1 MAGSRGGNGEG
12 SYYYDEHR
20 KRWIWRRR
28 IVDADG
34 THRRITLTA
43 SKRADLIKKVR
54 QYQDNYELTNGL
66 SGNQRIT
73 VAQWVN
79 KWEQSTALAL
89 KPKTIEYYH
98 RFCENYIIPGLGKTK
113 IVDLSMI
120 IIQDFLNVTSK
131 TPGKSGKMLSN
142 SSINGIRITL
152 TACLEAAVRAGLLSR
167 NPAKQT
173 KRMRNNKR
181 AIVVLTAEQLS
192 NFLQI
197 AEKGAYL
204 KDTPYLLSHW
214 TQAHDYLAQC
224 FATAIILAAETGMRY
239 GEVYGLQWDDVN
251 LDDGSIF
258 VRHNLSESGSSIV
271 IDTPKT
277 ANSIR
282 KISLT
287 RRCIAKL
294 TYWQDYQATYA
305 NDVGDYYHNK
315 DMLVFAT
322 SVGSAI
328 RVSNFRRSCWSKL
341 CAAADIPDGF
351 TFHSLRHTHAILL
364 LQAGVNPKV
373 VSERLG
379 HASVQI
385 TLDVYAHVL
394 PDMQRTAVE
403 AIEKTIK

>member
-12 SYYYDEHR
+12 SYYYDEQR

-34 THRRITLTA
+34 THRRITLTS
-43 SKRADLIKKVR
+43 SKRADLVKKVR
-54 QYQDNYELTNGL
+54 RYQDNYELTNGL
-66 SGNQRIT
+66 SADQRINLK
-73 VAQWVN
+73 QWVE
-79 KWEQSTALAL
+79 KWEQSTEFVL
-89 KPKTIEYYH
+89 KPKTKEYYH
-98 RFCENYIIPGLGKTK
+98 RFCMNYIVPSLGKK
-113 IVDLSMI
+113 RLVDLTTI
-120 IIQDFLNVTSK
+120 IVQNFLNVTSK
-131 TPGKSGKMLSN
+131 SPGKSGKMLSN

-152 TACLEAAVRAGLLSR
+152 TACLEAAVRAGLISK
-167 NPAKQT
+167 NPAKHT

-192 NFLQI
+192 KFLQI
-197 AEKGAYL
+197 AERAEYL
-204 KDTPYLLSHW
+204 KDTPYLVDHW

-224 FATAIILAAETGMRY
+224 FAAAIILAAETGMRY
-239 GEVYGLQWDDVN
+239 GEIFGLQWDDVN

-258 VRHNLSESGSSIV
+258 VRHNLSESGSGIT
-271 IDTPKT
+271 IETPKT
-277 ANSIR
+277 SKSRR

-287 RRCIAKL
+287 KRSISKL
-294 TYWQDYQATYA
+294 RFWQSYQTTYA

-315 DMLVFAT
+315 DMLVFTT
-322 SVGSAI
+322 SVGSAV
-328 RVSNFRRSCWSKL
+328 RVSNFLRSCWRKL

-351 TFHSLRHTHAILL
+351 TFHSLRHTHATLL

-403 AIEKTIK
+403 ALEKL

>member
-1 MAGSRGGNGEG
+1 MARSRGGNGEG
-12 SYYYDEHR
+12 SYYYDDVR

-43 SKRADLIKKVR
+43 SKRADLVKKVR
-54 QYQDNYELTNGL
+54 QYQDNYALTNGL
-66 SGNQRIT
+66 SADQRINLK
-73 VAQWVN
+73 QWIE
-79 KWEQSTALAL
+79 KWEQSTEYVL
-89 KPKTIEYYH
+89 KPKTKEYYH
-98 RFCENYIIPGLGKTK
+98 RFCMNYIVPSLGSMKL
-113 IVDLSMI
+113 VDITI
-120 IIQDFLNVTSK
+120 IAVQNFLNVTSK
-131 TPGKSGKMLSN
+131 SPGKSGKMLSN
-142 SSINGIRITL
+142 NSINGIRITL

-181 AIVVLTAEQLS
+181 SIVVLTPEQLS

-197 AEKGAYL
+197 AEKKEYL
-204 KDTPYLLSHW
+204 KDTPYLRSHW

-224 FATAIILAAETGMRY
+224 FATAIILAAETGMRF
-239 GEVYGLQWDDVN
+239 GEVFGLQWDDVN

-258 VRHNLSESGSSIV
+258 VRHNLSESGSSIM

-277 ANSIR
+277 ANSMR

-287 RRCIAKL
+287 RRSIAKL
-294 TYWQDYQATYA
+294 QYWQDYQATYA

-315 DMLVFAT
+315 DMLVFTT

-351 TFHSLRHTHAILL
+351 TFHSLRHTHATLL

-403 AIEKTIK
+403 ALEKL

>member
-152 TACLEAAVRAGLLSR
+152 TACLESAVIDGLLSR
-167 NPAKQT
+167 IPGK
-173 KRMRNNKR
+173 
-181 AIVVLTAEQLS
+181 
-192 NFLQI
+192 
-197 AEKGAYL
+197 
-204 KDTPYLLSHW
+204 
-214 TQAHDYLAQC
+214 
-224 FATAIILAAETGMRY
+224 ET
-239 GEVYGLQWDDVN
+239 
-251 LDDGSIF
+251 
-258 VRHNLSESGSSIV
+258 
-271 IDTPKT
+271 
-277 ANSIR
+277 
-282 KISLT
+282 
-287 RRCIAKL
+287 
-294 TYWQDYQATYA
+294 
-305 NDVGDYYHNK
+305 
-315 DMLVFAT
+315 
-322 SVGSAI
+322 
-328 RVSNFRRSCWSKL
+328 
-341 CAAADIPDGF
+341 
-351 TFHSLRHTHAILL
+351 
-364 LQAGVNPKV
+364 
-373 VSERLG
+373 
-379 HASVQI
+379 
-385 TLDVYAHVL
+385 
-394 PDMQRTAVE
+394 
-403 AIEKTIK
+403 